1 MANTILTP
9 DIIAREALM
18 VLRNN
23 AVMANLVHRDY
34 SSEFVTGVGDTITIR
49 KPATFTAKEFAGTIS
64 VQDATESGV
73 PVKIRSHRKGADD
86 GYCELLHA
94 VHCPRYAGV
103 RR

>member
-34 SSEFVTGVGDTITIR
+34 SNEFVAGVGDTITIR
-49 KPATFTAKEFAGTIS
+49 KPAKFDAKEFAAK
-64 VQDATESGV
+64 VFVDFVNDLKEKLQ
-73 PVKIRSHRKGADD
+73 KFKF
-86 GYCELLHA
+86 
-94 VHCPRYAGV
+94 
-103 RR
+103 